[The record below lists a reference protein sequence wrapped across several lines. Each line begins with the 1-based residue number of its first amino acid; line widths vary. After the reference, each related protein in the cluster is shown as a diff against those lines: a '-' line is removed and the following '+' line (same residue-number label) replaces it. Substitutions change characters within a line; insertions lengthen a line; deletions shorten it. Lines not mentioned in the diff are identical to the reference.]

1 MLRLSSSSSSYWP
14 NRLFKN
20 KNKGTLNP
28 TTPIDITAV
37 LLKSNEAINLIRLA
51 VLKQILNLANQII
64 IKIVKTT

>member
-1 MLRLSSSSSSYWP
+1 MLRLSLSSSYWP

-37 LLKSNEAINLIRLA
+37 LLKNNEAINLIWLA
-51 VLKQILNLANQII
+51 VLKQILILADKII
-64 IKIVKTT
+64 IKIVKTTK